1 MNNISVLIVEDE
13 PIWLKKLELTL
24 HDIGCTIAASFS
36 DVAEAINHIEKVNF
50 DIALLD
56 IRMHGV
62 NAGIGIGKIIHQLY
76 NKPFIFITSGNDKET
91 VEEAVAAKPSAFLI
105 KPVDDYSLYAAIQLA
120 LQNHALNTPAASLT
134 EQNNHEHFFVKTGN
148 GYKKISW
155 SNVVALAVEDRYT
168 KVITQNVQDVLLIG
182 SRLTKTIQVILP
194 KHLQPAFIQIS
205 RTHFINIQHIQQLK
219 ESTIYT
225 AQQNFVVS
233 DNFLQNLKHALPIV

>member
-1 MNNISVLIVEDE
+1 VNNISVLIVEDE

-24 HDIGCTIAASFS
+24 DEIGCTIAASFS
-36 DVAEAINHIEKVNF
+36 DVAEAITQLDKLSF

-56 IRMHGV
+56 IRMNGV
-62 NAGIGIGKIIHQLY
+62 NAGISIGNMIHKLY

-91 VEEAVAAKPSAFLI
+91 VEEAIAAKPSAFLM
-105 KPVDDYSLYAAIQLA
+105 KPVNDYSLYAAIQLA

-155 SNVVALAVEDRYT
+155 SHVVALAVEDRYT

-182 SRLTKTIQVILP
+182 SRLAKTIQVILP
-194 KHLQPAFIQIS
+194 KHLQPAFVQIS

-219 ESTIYT
+219 EHTIYT
-225 AQQNFVVS
+225 AHQSFIVS
-233 DNFLQNLKHALPIV
+233 DNFLQNLKHSLPII